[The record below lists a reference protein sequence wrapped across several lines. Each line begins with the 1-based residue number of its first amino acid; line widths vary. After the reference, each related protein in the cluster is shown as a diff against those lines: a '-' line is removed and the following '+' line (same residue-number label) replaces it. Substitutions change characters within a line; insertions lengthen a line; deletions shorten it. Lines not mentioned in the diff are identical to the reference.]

1 MHNLNRI
8 HSLCYW
14 CLSDLIDED
23 GVPSHEFCGSFGLL
37 SRSGLKKPAFF
48 AFWALASLSDQ
59 LLKRGDD
66 YIITKDGNRICV
78 LLWNYCHYHQQ
89 FADGDHSMLTY
100 YDRYQVFD
108 HMENKPFHIEIENI
122 NASRCEITTHTFD
135 REHGSIY
142 DFWLNNGA
150 PEYFSNAKLQ
160 FFKAHNHLLESI
172 EYRTINDHTLT
183 LSATI
188 APFGFT
194 LFEIQILNM

>member
-1 MHNLNRI
+1 
-8 HSLCYW
+8 
-14 CLSDLIDED
+14 
-23 GVPSHEFCGSFGLL
+23 
-37 SRSGLKKPAFF
+37 
-48 AFWALASLSDQ
+48 
-59 LLKRGDD
+59 
-66 YIITKDGNRICV
+66 
-78 LLWNYCHYHQQ
+78 
-89 FADGDHSMLTY
+89 MLTY